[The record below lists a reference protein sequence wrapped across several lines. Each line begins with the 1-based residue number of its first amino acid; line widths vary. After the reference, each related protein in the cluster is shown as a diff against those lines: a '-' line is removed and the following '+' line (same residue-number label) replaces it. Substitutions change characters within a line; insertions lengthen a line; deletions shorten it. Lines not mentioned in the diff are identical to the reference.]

1 MRLQPKIAALVI
13 ALALAGATRA
23 GAADFCVDSGGN
35 RMVLKGFILPARGK
49 CKDYRGYFSS
59 GEFWLRGTACAS
71 TDDSRITFFHD
82 GFRDDGLAPFTDKF
96 WLARQTL
103 AGSGAIC
110 GLDVGSGAF
119 CATGTYQRSDCGQGV
134 LPVP

>member
-1 MRLQPKIAALVI
+1 MRIQSTISALVI

-23 GAADFCVDSGGN
+23 AAADFCIDSSGN
-35 RMVLKGFILPARGK
+35 RMILKGFSNPARGK

-59 GEFWLRGTACAS
+59 GAYWFRGTACAS
-71 TDDSRITFFHD
+71 TDNSRITFFHN

-119 CATGTYQRSDCGQGV
+119 CEARSYQR
-134 LPVP
+134 